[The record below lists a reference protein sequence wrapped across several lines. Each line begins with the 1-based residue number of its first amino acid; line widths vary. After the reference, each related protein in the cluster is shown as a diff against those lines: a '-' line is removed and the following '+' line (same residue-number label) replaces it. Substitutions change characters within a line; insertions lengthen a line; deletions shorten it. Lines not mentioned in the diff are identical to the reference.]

1 VVKVIVLYGHPAD
14 PAAFDEHYATV
25 HRPLVDKLPGL
36 KQFEVCRVVATAE
49 GGELPYYRIAELS
62 FESQEAMQA
71 ALGSPKGQAT
81 TGDLPNFASGGA
93 TVLITEVE

>member
-1 VVKVIVLYGHPAD
+1 VVKVIVLYGHPSD
-14 PAAFDEHYATV
+14 PAAFDDHYANT

-36 KQFEVCRVVATAE
+36 KLFEISRVVGTPE
-49 GGELPYYRIAELS
+49 GGDLPYYRIAELS

-71 ALGSPKGQAT
+71 ALGSPEGQET

-93 TVLITEVE
+93 TILITEVE